1 VVPAALLPVS
11 PPLPPPSTSVDTSPT
26 DIRVNQQSAEIKRV
40 SDELITRNRMCEALQ
55 LELRVLTADLDK
67 ARLKISEQEYA
78 MEKLTNELATSKSEL
93 ESTIFRL
100 SRELADKDALLLT
113 ARHERDAAVGQID
126 SVNRVDAI

>member
-1 VVPAALLPVS
+1 
-11 PPLPPPSTSVDTSPT
+11 
-26 DIRVNQQSAEIKRV
+26 
-40 SDELITRNRMCEALQ
+40 MCEALQ

-126 SVNRVDAI
+126 SVNGVDAI

>member
-1 VVPAALLPVS
+1 VRSLAVRTGRL
-11 PPLPPPSTSVDTSPT
+11 
-26 DIRVNQQSAEIKRV
+26 N
-40 SDELITRNRMCEALQ
+40 NRLGEGSS
-55 LELRVLTADLDK
+55 
-67 ARLKISEQEYA
+67 KISEQQSA
-78 MEKLTNELATSKSEL
+78 TEKLINELATSKSEL